1 MVKEIR
7 QFSLNVIAC
16 QLTMGG
22 RRWYI
27 VVTIQGVEVA
37 ITEIPKEAELFVAGD
52 FNVDFLRDG
61 RMETV

>member
-1 MVKEIR
+1 MCERHRVPT
-7 QFSLNVIAC
+7 SNWG
-16 QLTMGG
+16 GG